1 MIIVPYLSLSILA
14 CVCYIPYPFAPILYL
29 SFSCFRCCQSRNPE
43 ICMTDIHR
51 ILSIRQRSGGSP
63 DFGVCARRKI
73 VFCGGEV
80 RLVLNQLKPI
90 ICITYIR
97 RISTGYSPSTE
108 YPAAI
113 RLPDFE
119 VCAQKNRFLW
129 RGMII
134 LESADPTTS
143 FDWVAESSTAST
155 AAQSFN
161 FLYSVQK
168 NSLEEKYTRIF

>member
-1 MIIVPYLSLSILA
+1 
-14 CVCYIPYPFAPILYL
+14 
-29 SFSCFRCCQSRNPE
+29 
-43 ICMTDIHR
+43 MTDIHR

-90 ICITYIR
+90 ICITDIR

-143 FDWVAESSTAST
+143 FDWVAESSTTST